1 VAGIQAFGGGSTP
14 SNLLGDGAN
23 SPVSGF
29 QKHKE
34 PNTQSNTT
42 EQQFSDGATTE
53 ERLKSS
59 QSPLDQF
66 LSDTSHSTSSVSA
79 QKDAS
84 QSVVRTTE
92 RKMITNRM
100 QR

>member
-66 LSDTSHSTSSVSA
+66 LSDTSTRRHLYPRRKMQVS
-79 QKDAS
+79 QLS
-84 QSVVRTTE
+84 RTTE